1 MSNLLKIPINQK
13 LSGEVEISGA
23 KNAILPILAASL
35 LSDEEIILKNVPDLS
50 DVHVKLKLLEN
61 LGSKSHF
68 DPKTK
73 TIIIFRKNKNDI
85 NPFQIDHDESKKI
98 RTSTLLMGPLL
109 SRWSIC
115 RIFEDGGGCNLGKR
129 ALDLH
134 IKFLKILNSEEFYD
148 DSRKSYFLK
157 SKSSRLKG
165 NEKDIDFENRI
176 SVGATQ
182 NLIMAGVLAEGKTII
197 RGAASEPEIINL
209 CEFLKKMGAKIS
221 GFGTR
226 IIEIEG
232 VKELFG
238 CEFEIMSDRIETG
251 SYLIC
256 ALMNRAEILIKNS
269 SKKQDFSYFVDVL
282 RKTGAEFEFYGENMI
297 LVKKRKER
305 PKPISIETAPHPLFP
320 TDLQQIYSLYMSI
333 ANGKSFIKENLFEN
347 RYGSSLDFSEKMSA
361 NIKLKENTLEI
372 NGVSK
377 LLINHN
383 QENPMNSFDLRGGM
397 SLISSGFFFEI
408 ENQKDDH
415 IFIKNYEFVK
425 RGYENFIEK
434 FNKIGGKIFEI

>member
-209 CEFLKKMGAKIS
+209 CVFL
-221 GFGTR
+221 
-226 IIEIEG
+226 
-232 VKELFG
+232 
-238 CEFEIMSDRIETG
+238 
-251 SYLIC
+251 
-256 ALMNRAEILIKNS
+256 
-269 SKKQDFSYFVDVL
+269 
-282 RKTGAEFEFYGENMI
+282 
-297 LVKKRKER
+297 
-305 PKPISIETAPHPLFP
+305 
-320 TDLQQIYSLYMSI
+320 
-333 ANGKSFIKENLFEN
+333 
-347 RYGSSLDFSEKMSA
+347 
-361 NIKLKENTLEI
+361 
-372 NGVSK
+372 
-377 LLINHN
+377 
-383 QENPMNSFDLRGGM
+383 
-397 SLISSGFFFEI
+397 
-408 ENQKDDH
+408 
-415 IFIKNYEFVK
+415 
-425 RGYENFIEK
+425 
-434 FNKIGGKIFEI
+434 